1 MHFILFSQDVKVM
14 DSSKSQNY
22 DRQEETDK
30 YHRLERLKR
39 LEV

>member
-1 MHFILFSQDVKVM
+1 MHFILVNQDVKVM

-30 YHRLERLKR
+30 IG
-39 LEV
+39 EVKET